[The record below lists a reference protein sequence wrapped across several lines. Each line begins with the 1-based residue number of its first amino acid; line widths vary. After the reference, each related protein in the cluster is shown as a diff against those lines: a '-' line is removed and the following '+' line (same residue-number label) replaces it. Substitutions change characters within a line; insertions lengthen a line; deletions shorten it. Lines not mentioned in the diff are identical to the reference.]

1 MDYKTGNILFKHEN
15 NKKYPLFYTAGR
27 TRGIGA
33 SPVMELAQTPLM
45 AHALKEGTF
54 NTDDWSEK
62 GLERFKN
69 DIKDIY
75 E

>member
-1 MDYKTGNILFKHEN
+1 MILFKHEN
-15 NKKYPLFYTAGR
+15 NKKYPLFYMAGR
-27 TRGIGA
+27 TRGIGS

-54 NTDDWSEK
+54 NTDDWSEN
-62 GLERFKN
+62 GLNRFKD